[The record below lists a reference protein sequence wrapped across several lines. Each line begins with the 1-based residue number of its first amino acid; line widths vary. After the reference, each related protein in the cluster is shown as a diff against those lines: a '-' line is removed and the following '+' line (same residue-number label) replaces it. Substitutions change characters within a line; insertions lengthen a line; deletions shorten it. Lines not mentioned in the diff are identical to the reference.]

1 MNSLKETKYLLKKYN
16 IRADKRLG
24 QNFLID
30 DKVINEIITGANID
44 KDDFIIE
51 IGPGLGT
58 LTSKLLEKAKKVTCI
73 ELDDKMVKILEDRF
87 KLYENFEII
96 KNDVLKIDLKELISA
111 RKKECKNVKV
121 VANLPYYITTPI
133 ITKLLEED
141 LNLESITVMVQKE
154 VADRLIETP
163 GGKNTGAITYCIHYY
178 SEAQSIIEVPK
189 EAFIPSPKVTSKVVK
204 LKLRKEYEVEV
215 KDKKKMFKIIKNA
228 FTQRRK
234 TLLNSL
240 TNTNIFENKKQG
252 ETLLENLGI
261 DINIRPERMTIQNFA
276 DIANKL

>member
-189 EAFIPSPKVTSKVVK
+189 EAFIPSPKVTSKVVN

>member
-73 ELDDKMVKILEDRF
+73 ELDDRMVKILEDRF

-189 EAFIPSPKVTSKVVK
+189 EAFIPSPKVTSKVVN

>member
-1 MNSLKETKYLLKKYN
+1 MNSLEETKYLLKKYN

-24 QNFLID
+24 QNFLVD
-30 DKVINEIITGANID
+30 DKVIDEIITGANID
-44 KDDFIIE
+44 KEDFIIE

-58 LTSKLLEKAKKVTCI
+58 LTSRLLEKAKKVTCI
-73 ELDDKMVKILEDRF
+73 ELDDRMVEILEDRF
-87 KLYENFEII
+87 KLYKNFEII
-96 KNDVLKIDLKELISA
+96 KNDVLKIDLKELI
-111 RKKECKNVKV
+111 KGKQKECKNVKV

-133 ITKLLEED
+133 ITKLLEEN
-141 LNLESITVMVQKE
+141 LNLESITVMIQKE

-163 GGKNTGAITYCIHYY
+163 GGKNTGAITYCIYFY

-215 KDKKKMFKIIKNA
+215 KDKEKMFRIIKNA

-252 ETLLENLGI
+252 EALLESLGI